1 MQSFV
6 ARYGA
11 YFQVSPIVLVLLVFL
26 IGPMIVI
33 LVFSFFKF
41 TGFYWEPDF
50 VFDNYV
56 KLFTRSV
63 TLLNYLKTLEM
74 IVITWAI
81 TLVLGF
87 TLAYFFVFDLVSF
100 RVKIFFFLLV
110 IVPFWTSGVVRM
122 VSWLP
127 MLGREGA
134 INRAIMGIGLA
145 DKPLDFLLLS
155 EFSVIVSYVH
165 VFTLFMVAP
174 LFNVMARIHPDLF
187 EAARDQGASGWQILW
202 HITIPMSK
210 AGIVIGTI
218 FVVALVASDFTAARV
233 LAGGQMGTVSI
244 TILNQYGHFNYPFA
258 GASGIALLA
267 SLLLFISGL
276 MRLVDIR
283 KQL

>member
-1 MQSFV
+1 MQSFL
-6 ARYGA
+6 ARNSA
-11 YFQVSPIVLVLLVFL
+11 YFQVSPLVLVLLVFL

-33 LVFSFFKF
+33 LIFSVFKF
-41 TGFYWEPDF
+41 TGFFWEPDF
-50 VFDNYV
+50 VIDNYV
-56 KLFTRSV
+56 KLLTRRV
-63 TLLNYLKTLEM
+63 TLLNYIKTLEM
-74 IVITWAI
+74 IAITWVI

-87 TLAYFFVFDLVSF
+87 TLAYFFVFDLVTLK
-100 RVKIFFFLLV
+100 VKIFFFLLAV
-110 IVPFWTSGVVRM
+110 VPFWTSGVVRM

-134 INRAIMGIGLA
+134 INRAIIGIGLI
-145 DKPLDFLLLS
+145 DKPLDFLLFS

-202 HITIPMSK
+202 NITIPMSK

-233 LAGGQMGTVSI
+233 LSGGQMGTVSI

-258 GASGIALLA
+258 GASGIALLI
-267 SLLLFISGL
+267 SLLLFIGGL